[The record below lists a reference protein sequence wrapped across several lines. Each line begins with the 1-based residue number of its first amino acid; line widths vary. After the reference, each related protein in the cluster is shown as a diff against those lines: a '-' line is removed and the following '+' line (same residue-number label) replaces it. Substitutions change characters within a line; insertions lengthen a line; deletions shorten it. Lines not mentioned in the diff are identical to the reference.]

1 MAIIIVPIAN
11 LIGPI
16 LSPAMLLY
24 KHAYSVM
31 RVKAVVSDQRTHGF
45 FIV

>member
-16 LSPAMLLY
+16 LSPAVLLLISMLILLC
-24 KHAYSVM
+24 A
-31 RVKAVVSDQRTHGF
+31 
-45 FIV
+45 